1 MFKILGIILFL
12 FLFFLIIGA
21 MILFKIL
28 NFLGI
33 GKKRNNNYYRTE
45 GAGASYS
52 SDEGKTSSTIVGNTN
67 RKKVFDKSEG
77 DYIDFEDV

>member
-12 FLFFLIIGA
+12 FLFFLIIGV

-45 GAGASYS
+45 STGASYS
-52 SDEGKTSSTIVGNTN
+52 GDENKTSSTIVGNTN